1 MTAALR
7 TIDFKMTSHKKK
19 HFLCYLLNT
28 SFKDLNGEK
37 TRMNLK
43 YLPPIQLPRGIIKSM
58 VMNYKE
64 N

>member
-7 TIDFKMTSHKKK
+7 TTDFKMTSHKKK

-28 SFKDLNGEK
+28 SFKHLNGQK
-37 TRMNLK
+37 MRMNLK
-43 YLPPIQLPRGIIKSM
+43 YLPPTQLRKGM